1 MKISEE
7 TETIEENNEEI
18 IENTDVE
25 EKKEKKR
32 MIVIPGEIIV
42 SGKNY
47 LPSEGTRKEGDDI
60 IAGKFGLAEI
70 SERLVKVISLSGAY
84 IPRVGNTII
93 GRVTDITF
101 SGWMIDIN
109 APYSSF
115 LSTKESNMRYGD
127 REDLEDV
134 YGIGDLV
141 VCKIFSV
148 KRKSVDLTTRIRGL
162 GKLKDGI
169 VIVINSNKVPRVI
182 GKEGSMIN
190 LIKQET
196 NCNITVGQ
204 NGIIWIK
211 GEKVED
217 EIKAKSSI
225 MFIAEKSFIEGLTDE
240 VQKFLKEYKIK

>member
-1 MKISEE
+1 MTKKQ
-7 TETIEENNEEI
+7 EEI
-18 IENTDVE
+18 TEELKDNSKEKNEVKE

-32 MIVIPGEIIV
+32 IIVIPGETIIT
-42 SGKNY
+42 GKNY
-47 LPSEGTRKEGDDI
+47 LPSDGTRKEGEEI
-60 IAGKFGLAEI
+60 IASRFGLAEI
-70 SERLVKVISLSGAY
+70 SDRLVKVISLSGAY

-169 VIVINSNKVPRVI
+169 VITINSNKVPRVI
-182 GKEGSMIN
+182 GKEGSMVN

-196 NCNITVGQ
+196 NCNIVVGQ

-211 GEKVED
+211 GDKVED
-217 EIKAKSSI
+217 EIKAKSAI

-240 VQKFLKEYKIK
+240 VSKFLKEYKVK